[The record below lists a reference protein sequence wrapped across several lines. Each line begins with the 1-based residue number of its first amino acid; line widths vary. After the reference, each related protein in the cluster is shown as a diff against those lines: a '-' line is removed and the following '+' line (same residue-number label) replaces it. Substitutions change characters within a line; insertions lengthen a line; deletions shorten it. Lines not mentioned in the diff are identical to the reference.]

1 MDTKDLLFDDI
12 SFSDLV
18 RDVYLN
24 TKKKDAQIT
33 GLIDQLKPMIR
44 GINDAGM
51 IVALIKEY
59 LEISVKNDDNLV
71 KLTAIVQRLMASAGK
86 TAEAGGLTEL
96 EKQDLLQMADSLLS
110 ESKAAWV
117 TNCCSLD

>member
-86 TAEAGGLTEL
+86 SAEAGGLTEL

-110 ESKAAWV
+110 ESKAA
-117 TNCCSLD
+117 